1 MTKRKRQY
9 PTLQQKLD
17 RPWCYYCERDFD
29 DLKILISHQKAKH
42 FKCDKCN
49 RRLNTAGGLSVHMN
63 QVHKENLTKV
73 ENANPDR
80 QSLDIE
86 IFGME
91 GIPAEVVDQH
101 NQEVTSKHFAE
112 EQERARLTGNPV
124 HDAFGAGGQLAK
136 KQKVEETIEGI
147 KKRIVEFK
155 ENIANG
161 GMQMN
166 GSGGPVQPIG
176 SQPPLPHLGHSQ
188 PTASLPAIPGGPS
201 PPPANPFAAPQQAPQ
216 QQPQHPFPPAVPQA
230 LPPRPPGH
238 PNAALVASVD
248 ELISSAAKDAKDVKD
263 AKEGKAGGSSKKEK
277 NIRLVFS
284 GDTESPEERMVRLG
298 RFEFAA

>member
-1 MTKRKRQY
+1 MTKRKRKF

-42 FKCDKCN
+42 FKCDRCN

-91 GIPAEVVDQH
+91 GIPGDVVDQH

-112 EQERARLTGNPV
+112 QQERARMTGNPV
-124 HDAFGAGGQLAK
+124 QSEFGSGGQVAK
-136 KQKVEETIEGI
+136 RPKTVETIEEI
-147 KKRIVEFK
+147 KKRIKEFK
-155 ENIANG
+155 ENG

-166 GSGGPVQPIG
+166 GGAVQAVG
-176 SQPPLPHLGHSQ
+176 SQPPQPQLPFPHTQ
-188 PTASLPAIPGGPS
+188 PSHPLPTLPLGPS
-201 PPPANPFAAPQQAPQ
+201 PPLAPPFPIPHHATP
-216 QQPQHPFPPAVPQA
+216 PQHGFPPALPQA

-238 PNAALVASVD
+238 ANAALAASVD
-248 ELISSAAKDAKDVKD
+248 DLIASAVRDAKDVKE
-263 AKEGKAGGSSKKEK
+263 AKSSKKTKE
-277 NIRLVFS
+277 ILLFFS
-284 GDTESPEERMVRLG
+284 VEAEGPEENMDEVDPNDPVG
-298 RFEFAA
+298 